1 MRLLLAITAM
11 LTLSSCLVSK
21 KKFDVQTVLANKY
34 QNELKDCKTNK
45 EAVEASLADLTS
57 KHDGLRGL
65 YEKLTS
71 AHDDLSIKHNKLTKE
86 FEEEQAQYENLKN
99 RLDELGKSS
108 VSEKEKL
115 RLALMEK
122 EKALDEREKRI
133 KDLEALISKKEDA
146 VRALKKKIAD
156 ALIGFN
162 SSELTVTQKD
172 GKVYVSLS
180 DKLLFKT
187 GSFEVDQKGKQA
199 IVKLSEVLNR
209 QTEIGIVVEGHTD
222 SKQYINPKGE
232 IKNNWDL
239 SVMRATA
246 VADIMINDGK
256 VEAKRVTPSGHA
268 EFFPVEPND
277 TPEGRAKNRRIEIV
291 LSPDLKEIFDIL
303 ENTGR

>member
-21 KKFDVQTVLANKY
+21 KKFDAQTVLANKY

-122 EKALDEREKRI
+122 EKAFDEREKRI

>member
-21 KKFDVQTVLANKY
+21 KKFDAQTVLANKY

>member
-21 KKFDVQTVLANKY
+21 KKFDAQSALANQY

-71 AHDDLSIKHNKLTKE
+71 DHDDLSIKHNKLTKE

-156 ALIGFN
+156 ALVGFN